1 MALTLAS
8 GGLHATGPPTYLMN
22 AVPAKFFAFEI
33 LYVDGTDA
41 KAIRAGATASWESA
55 STQWV

>member
-1 MALTLAS
+1 
-8 GGLHATGPPTYLMN
+8 MN

-33 LYVDGTDA
+33 LYVDGTDV